1 MQSNFVLDTNAY
13 AMLFQ
18 MPRSEAFHR
27 LEGRLK
33 SDGVLRFFLPEI
45 VSMEIHSV
53 IGKYRRGGAVESRV
67 PCERQFVANGEIK
80 SCVNIC
86 HSPKRTRMKSKVFK
100 ALQKLMN
107 DIEHQKGDIQATLLP
122 LRQAELDFGKMFLQ
136 QHAHQFSFGSH
147 DALVAGTVAAAAANG
162 EKLTLVTSDKGLK
175 ALCRERQID
184 VFDPLLAV

>member
-1 MQSNFVLDTNAY
+1 
-13 AMLFQ
+13 
-18 MPRSEAFHR
+18 
-27 LEGRLK
+27 
-33 SDGVLRFFLPEI
+33 
-45 VSMEIHSV
+45 
-53 IGKYRRGGAVESRV
+53 
-67 PCERQFVANGEIK
+67 
-80 SCVNIC
+80 
-86 HSPKRTRMKSKVFK
+86 MKSKVFK

-147 DALVAGTVAAAAANG
+147 DALVAGTVAAAAAANG